1 MHSTLLSLLMLA
13 ASGQASCAGT
23 RKFSLKTSYDA
34 SNFFDGFN
42 FRDVSFASLEGES
55 KLTK

>member
-1 MHSTLLSLLMLA
+1 MLA